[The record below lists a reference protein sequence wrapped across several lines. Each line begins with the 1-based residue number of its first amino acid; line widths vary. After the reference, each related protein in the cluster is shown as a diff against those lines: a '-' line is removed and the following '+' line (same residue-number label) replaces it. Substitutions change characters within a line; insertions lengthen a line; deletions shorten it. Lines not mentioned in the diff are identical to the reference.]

1 MSIDIL
7 IDKVLLDGNLI
18 LEAWLSLLADGGI
31 VQEVVRVAV
40 TAAHCCND

>member
-7 IDKVLLDGNLI
+7 IDKVLLDGN